1 MTAAQEGGRARKR
14 QRLRREGRCR
24 YGERASE
31 QAAFGVGRAGGGG
44 RGAARARF
52 GAGGSGCGV
61 GRGGSDRLSSVGQA
75 KPCQGESVGFFIYPP
90 NRSHCRYRCRR
101 RRPRPALLPL
111 RRHRWPD
118 SCAIHSPS
126 FPLSLLSLP
135 LYDTDGL
142 RQIRSTDGGGRVA
155 AIPELNF
162 YGREGIRF
170 RGSCPK
176 CGLPLKKRKERRARG
191 ITERRPRVC
200 LADASGTFQRVLVQ
214 ETRLAGM
221 NPILRPFYDF
231 ASNCLVEGSDERAND
246 DKARHHLPRVGR
258 ACSRPTRSRSA
269 ARSLA
274 RSLSK
279 LWFSGGDSDG

>member
-1 MTAAQEGGRARKR
+1 MLPLPLPPC
-14 QRLRREGRCR
+14 RL
-24 YGERASE
+24 
-31 QAAFGVGRAGGGG
+31 
-44 RGAARARF
+44 
-52 GAGGSGCGV
+52 
-61 GRGGSDRLSSVGQA
+61 
-75 KPCQGESVGFFIYPP
+75 
-90 NRSHCRYRCRR
+90 
-101 RRPRPALLPL
+101 LLPAAAPIL
-111 RRHRWPD
+111 PPSIRRRHRWPD
-118 SCAIHSPS
+118 SCAIHLPS
-126 FPLSLLSLP
+126 LPPSLPPSLSLA

-274 RSLSK
+274 RFQSFGSVAAIPTDEHKTGPTNDNRVIAQFGPHTSLFVCYVVRRIWDFHPSMFFTGSLEQK
-279 LWFSGGDSDG
+279 ISSAHSFILCLCPQDQDFLPL